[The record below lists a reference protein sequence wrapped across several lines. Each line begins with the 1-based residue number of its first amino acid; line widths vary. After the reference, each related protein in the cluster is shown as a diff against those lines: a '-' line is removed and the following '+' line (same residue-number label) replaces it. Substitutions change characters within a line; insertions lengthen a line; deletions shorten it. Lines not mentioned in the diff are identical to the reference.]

1 MTKKNGERA
10 NWSGQMAFVLAAAAS
25 AVGLGNLWRFPAS
38 AATYGGGIFILVYI
52 ALFFVFGVFLMITEI
67 AVGRATRLSAVSAF
81 ASLNRKWAAVGWLG
95 TLVPALILPYYCVI
109 GGWVLRYLWGYLVH
123 PGGMAEKEFFAAFT
137 ACPAETLGCTAVFA
151 TATFAMIYL
160 GVKKG
165 IEGSNK
171 VLMPLLLALTVGV
184 AAFTVT
190 RPDAAA
196 GLKYYLVPD
205 FARLCN
211 PDGSF
216 SPALLAKTILAAM
229 GQMFFSLSLA
239 MGILV
244 TYGSYMPKS
253 ADIGR
258 SSLRIGVIDTFVAV
272 LAGAIIIPPAFAFG
286 GEELARTA
294 GVGLMFVSLP
304 QVFAALPGGS
314 VVAVAFFALALFAA
328 LTSAISIAETV
339 VASLCDLFRFHRR
352 GATTLTAV
360 YVALAAVPSALSLTF
375 LDRTDFIT
383 NSIFMPVCALLTCIF
398 IGWVGRPGFVRD
410 EVTALGVAF
419 GSYPVYR
426 FIIRYLA
433 PVLIATILVT
443 YVLARFGFIQF

>member
-38 AATYGGGIFILVYI
+38 AATYGGGIFILVYV

-81 ASLNRKWAAVGWLG
+81 SSLNRKWGAVGWLG
-95 TLVPALILPYYCVI
+95 TLVPALIMPYYCVI
-109 GGWVLRYLWGYLVH
+109 GGWVVRYLWGYLAD
-123 PGGMAEKEFFAAFT
+123 PGGMAAKGFFETFVAR
-137 ACPAETLGCTAVFA
+137 PSETLGCTAVFA
-151 TATFAMIYL
+151 AGAFAMIYL

-171 VLMPLLLALTVGV
+171 VLMPLLLALTVGI

-190 RPDAAA
+190 RPNAAA
-196 GLKYYLVPD
+196 GLRYYLVPD
-205 FARLCN
+205 FSRLCN
-211 PDGSF
+211 ADGTF
-216 SPALLAKTILAAM
+216 SPVLLSKTVLAAM

-244 TYGSYMPKS
+244 AYGSYMPKS

-258 SSLRIGVIDTFVAV
+258 SSLRIGVIDTLVAV
-272 LAGAIIIPPAFAFG
+272 LAGAIVIPPAFAFG

-304 QVFAALPGGS
+304 QVFASMPGGTLF
-314 VVAVAFFALALFAA
+314 AVAFFALALFAA
-328 LTSAISIAETV
+328 LTSAISVTEAV
-339 VASLCDLFRFHRR
+339 VASLCDFFHLRR
-352 GATTLTAV
+352 RAATTLALVYTAF
-360 YVALAAVPSALSLTF
+360 AAVPSALSLKF
-375 LDRTDFIT
+375 LDRTDFVT
-383 NSIFMPVCALLTCIF
+383 NSIFMPVCALLTCVF
-398 IGWVGRPGFVRD
+398 VGWVVRAGFVRD
-410 EVTALGVAF
+410 EVTATGVKF

-426 FIIRYLA
+426 FVVRYLA
-433 PVLIATILVT
+433 PVLIAVILVT
-443 YVLARFGFIQF
+443 YVLARFELIRF